1 MVSDPIYVLP
11 LPEVYT
17 SLETS
22 STGLVSGDVES
33 RRSLYGLNQLSEP
46 PREPT
51 WRKIIGFLTHPMA
64 LLLWVAGVIALVLK
78 EPTLGVIIW
87 IVVLVNGA
95 LSYWREYR
103 AEQATV
109 ALQHLLPSYA
119 RVIRDGVE
127 VRVATRD
134 LVPGDLLVLAEGDNI
149 PADARV
155 VEEYGLRANNA
166 VLTGEAV
173 PARKTSDASLQDGIS
188 EVERPNLVF
197 AGTSVVSGTGKA
209 VVFATGM
216 LTQFGRIVRL
226 TQAVREEPSRLQQEM
241 SRLTRI
247 ISFIALGLG
256 VIVFAV
262 GVVDVNLGMNEAFLL
277 ALGIIVAA
285 IPEGLP
291 ATVTLSLAVAVQ
303 RLAQKGVLVKK
314 LSILETLE
322 HVSIICTDKSGTLT
336 QNQMTV
342 RQVWVGGK
350 PLVITGTGYE
360 PEGEFIPNP
369 GTQASE
375 NDLRALLTAS
385 LLCNNARLNP
395 PTPDHPHWTVLGD
408 QTEAA
413 LRVLAVKGGL
423 SEEDL
428 KKSLPRVHEIPFDA
442 RRKRMSTI
450 HQVRDQDGLFSD
462 VAAGQQ
468 IAFIKGAPRE
478 VLQLCTCIR
487 MHGEILPLNENWRTR
502 ILSAN
507 DDYARNA
514 LRVLALA
521 YQGLPQR
528 VGSYTTERVEANLV
542 FLGLAAMMDPPRPEV
557 TEAVSTCRK
566 AGVRMVMITGD
577 YGLTAESL
585 ARRIGLLTT
594 PNPTILTGAELEQ
607 LNDFEL
613 QNILKKE
620 VLFARMAPEHKLR
633 LVAAFQEQGEVVAVT
648 GDGVNDAPALRKA
661 DVGVAMG
668 LVGTDV
674 AKEAADVILT
684 NDNFSTIARAIEEG
698 RTVYDNLRKFTTYIF
713 SSNVPEILPFILT
726 ALLTPQV
733 MPLALGVKQILAI
746 DLGTDL
752 FPALALGSEY
762 PEPDVMERPPRPK
775 THPLVDAKLL
785 RRSFLWLGMIEAA
798 LCFFAFYFVN
808 NWLDVPF
815 LQTLHAMI
823 FSQIPHSAQHSLAIT
838 VYYAGVVMA
847 QVGNAFASRT
857 ERNRG
862 RFLGWL
868 SNPSLLRG
876 IGIELL
882 ILLGL
887 IYIPP
892 LAELFG
898 HVAIPPILWLGLMS
912 YPLIIYSL
920 DWIRKYILR
929 WRERFVQQVI
939 NSTTSKEEI

>member
-11 LPEVYT
+11 VQEVYI

-22 STGLVSGDVES
+22 SNGLISSDVES

-46 PREPT
+46 PREPA

-64 LLLWVAGVIALVLK
+64 LLLWVAGGIALVLK

-95 LSYWREYR
+95 LSYWRENR
-103 AEQATV
+103 AEQATA

-119 RVIRDGVE
+119 RVIRDGAE
-127 VRVATRD
+127 VRVATSD
-134 LVPGDLLVLAEGDNI
+134 LVPGDVLVLAEGDNI

-350 PLVITGTGYE
+350 PLVVTGNGYE
-360 PEGEFIPNP
+360 PVGEFVPNP
-369 GTQASE
+369 GTQAAE

-385 LLCNNARLNP
+385 MLCNNSRLNP

-413 LRVLAVKGGL
+413 LRVVAAKGGL
-423 SEEDL
+423 TEEAL
-428 KKSLPRVHEIPFDA
+428 NKSLPRQHEIPFDA

-450 HQVRDQDGLFSD
+450 HQVRDQAGLFPNLT
-462 VAAGQQ
+462 AGQQ

-487 MHGEILPLNENWRTR
+487 MHGEVLPLDEKWRTR
-502 ILSAN
+502 IMSAN

-521 YQGLPQR
+521 YHGLPQR
-528 VGSYTTERVEANLV
+528 VGSYSAERVEADLV

-594 PNPTILTGAELEQ
+594 PNPSILTGAELEQ

-674 AKEAADVILT
+674 AKEAADIILT

-752 FPALALGSEY
+752 FPALALGSEN

-785 RRSFLWLGMIEAA
+785 QRSFLWLGMIEAL
-798 LCFFAFYFVN
+798 LCFFGFYFVN
-808 NWLDVPF
+808 NWLDIPF
-815 LQTLHAMI
+815 LQNLHAM
-823 FSQIPHSAQHSLAIT
+823 
-838 VYYAGVVMA
+838 
-847 QVGNAFASRT
+847 
-857 ERNRG
+857 
-862 RFLGWL
+862 
-868 SNPSLLRG
+868 
-876 IGIELL
+876 
-882 ILLGL
+882 
-887 IYIPP
+887 
-892 LAELFG
+892 
-898 HVAIPPILWLGLMS
+898 
-912 YPLIIYSL
+912 
-920 DWIRKYILR
+920 
-929 WRERFVQQVI
+929 
-939 NSTTSKEEI
+939 